1 MRPDNL
7 SALSGT
13 PPPKHTPTLGL
24 QVRGC
29 SVKPKMTPMS
39 ELIRRVNSQPSSP
52 FPNASRTYSPL
63 LKSSRTMLSRI
74 APLHPNRR
82 TPPPPLPRP
91 PPPKKSKKQLAL
103 EERIDEELAETI
115 DGWSCLTDDE
125 RKALR
130 KARIDAEL
138 GYE

>member
-1 MRPDNL
+1 
-7 SALSGT
+7 
-13 PPPKHTPTLGL
+13 
-24 QVRGC
+24 
-29 SVKPKMTPMS
+29 
-39 ELIRRVNSQPSSP
+39 
-52 FPNASRTYSPL
+52 
-63 LKSSRTMLSRI
+63 MLSRI